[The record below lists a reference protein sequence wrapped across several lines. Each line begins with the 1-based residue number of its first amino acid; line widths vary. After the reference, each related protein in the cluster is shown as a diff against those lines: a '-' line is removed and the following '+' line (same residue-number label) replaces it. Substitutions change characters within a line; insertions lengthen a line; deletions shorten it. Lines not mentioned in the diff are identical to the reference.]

1 MKRLLATTL
10 VAALLGAVWGCKRC
24 NCYNGG
30 TCTDGKCE
38 CTSPYTGD
46 KCLNLER
53 ERHLGRW
60 QIVYR
65 GFLTDNIFSAP
76 EKYRIDRTTV
86 VSAYEDAANNRF
98 VIPKFLGEENQT
110 LTITVYQDRL
120 TPGKAT
126 YFITTDDGKKHN
138 VEISTFS
145 QTRTGSQVIF
155 DLSYGS
161 LATGN
166 TLREFEMIMTKQ

>member
-1 MKRLLATTL
+1 
-10 VAALLGAVWGCKRC
+10 
-24 NCYNGG
+24 
-30 TCTDGKCE
+30 
-38 CTSPYTGD
+38 
-46 KCLNLER
+46 LER
-53 ERHLGRW
+53 EPHLGRW

-86 VSAYEDAANNRF
+86 VSAYEDAANDRF
-98 VIPKFLGEENQT
+98 VIPNFLGEAGQN
-110 LTITVYQDRL
+110 LTITVYQNRL
-120 TPGKAT
+120 TPAKGK
-126 YFITTDDGKKHN
+126 YFIHTEDGKKHD
-138 VEISTFS
+138 VEISPLS
-145 QTRTGSQVIF
+145 QDRTGVQVIF